1 MVTGVWA
8 RTGTWL
14 EGDGDWRRLE
24 LVSLVLIALV
34 GLLSVA
40 DPLWANQATF
50 ALFSSE
56 IADGEVLYRDVVDL
70 KQPGIF
76 LWFLGAQIPFGRN
89 SVGIHIA
96 ELVTW
101 LVFAWV
107 LQRQA
112 RAWFSRRW
120 IAATLPIPIVGTYY
134 VAATYNDATQVEAL
148 INIPL
153 LAAVMLVMP
162 DDTGR
167 LSKRRAFLAGFA
179 IAVVAFIKLPYAA
192 IPVAVAVPT
201 LWRWF
206 RRDARAAVV
215 DVVWPALLGSFV
227 ILVPFFVYFGING
240 VYGEIYELYF
250 EYSRERNDLW
260 PRPTER
266 LEITARRGLRI
277 FSPLIALAALGLAV
291 DWRRMI
297 NRRTLAMVG
306 WAVVALPLY
315 LVQQWWPYH
324 LFLWTVPFAVVAWYA
339 LDVIVTSGRSWREP
353 LLAGGAAVVVLLAL
367 TQLGPDGFDKVE
379 RMATNDLALT
389 QDGRDSLRREIEP
402 DYAAA
407 QAWAEWNESIGSSD
421 SAWGIGVKPTF
432 LFVAGQDHQLRHL
445 SWPVQLISEEIY
457 GEMAEDLLDQPPERF
472 IVHEDAVSDMELRA
486 PDTLQVIEDNFC
498 LAGRDGP
505 YFYLLKVGDPNC
517 F

>member
-8 RTGTWL
+8 RTGAWL
-14 EGDGDWRRLE
+14 EGGGDWRRLE
-24 LVSLVLIALV
+24 IVSLVLIALV

-56 IADGEVLYRDVVDL
+56 IADGEVLYRDIVDL

-76 LWFLGAQIPFGRN
+76 VWFLGAQLPFGRN
-89 SVGIHIA
+89 SVGIHLV
-96 ELVTW
+96 ELFTW

-112 RAWFSRRW
+112 RAWFRQRW
-120 IAATLPIPIVGTYY
+120 VAATLPIPIVGTYY

-162 DDTGR
+162 DDEGR
-167 LSKRRAFLAGFA
+167 LSRRRAFLAGFA
-179 IAVVAFIKLPYAA
+179 IALVAYIKLPYAA
-192 IPVAVAVPT
+192 IPLAVAVPT
-201 LWRWF
+201 LWRWV

-215 DVVWPALLGSFV
+215 DVVWPAVLGAAV
-227 ILVPFFVYFGING
+227 IVIPFLVYFGING
-240 VYGEIYELYF
+240 LYGQIYELYF

-260 PRPTER
+260 PRPTDR
-266 LEITARRGLRI
+266 LEVTARRGLRI
-277 FSPLIALAALGLAV
+277 FSPLIVLAALGLAV

-297 NRRTLAMVG
+297 NRRTLAMAA
-306 WAVVALPLY
+306 WAAVALPLY

-324 LFLWTVPFAVVAWYA
+324 LFLWTVPFAVVGWYA
-339 LDVIVTSGRSWREP
+339 LDAVVASGRSWRDP
-353 LLAGGAAVVVLLAL
+353 LVAAGAALVVVLAV

-389 QDGRDSLRREIEP
+389 QDGRDSLRREIDP

-407 QAWAEWNESIGSSD
+407 QAWADWNRSLGRSD
-421 SAWGIGVKPTF
+421 SAWGIGVKPSF
-432 LFVAGQDHQLRHL
+432 LFVAGQDHELRHL
-445 SWPVQLISEEIY
+445 SWPVQLITEELY
-457 GEMAEDLLDQPPERF
+457 AEMADDLLVQPPERF
-472 IVHEDAVSDMELRA
+472 IVHDDAYPDMELRA
-486 PDTLQVIEDNFC
+486 PATLAVIESGFC
-498 LAGRDGP
+498 LALEDGP
-505 YFYLLKVGDPNC
+505 YDYLLQAGDPHC
-517 F
+517 P